1 MKFRTTREENHDANE
16 IPNRTGMDAP
26 GIKRQIR
33 CRTLPVPRNSLGT
46 GLPVERG
53 TDLLVHRSPGGT
65 LSCYFYHWSLYE
77 NETNICQITSKDS
90 AREFILEHVR
100 QSDRLNIVFP

>member
-1 MKFRTTREENHDANE
+1 MSTKSPTEPEWMHLALDAKSDSALY
-16 IPNRTGMDAP
+16 RS
-26 GIKRQIR
+26 
-33 CRTLPVPRNSLGT
+33 PRNSPGT

-65 LSCYFYHWSLYE
+65 LYYYFYHWSLYE

-90 AREFILEHVR
+90 AREFILEHAR